1 MNFYTTFYTT
11 YFKWKC
17 TAGSPEDD
25 GSLSCWIVKFNVKH
39 NIVEVEVVVLLT
51 YCKVLG
57 NHTIVALKSLLLCWH
72 NLQYA
77 VAILSVWLKV
87 NAFTRFLCLI
97 VKTYIVARTNAR
109 NFNLCHKIVVCNMF
123 VISTI

>member
-1 MNFYTTFYTT
+1 MVECAIKLKSHRILCYTTGINHCCHRNTKLSMNFYIT

-25 GSLSCWIVKFNVKH
+25 SSLACWIVKLNVKH

-77 VAILSVWLKV
+77 VVILSVWLKV
-87 NAFTRFLCLI
+87 CR
-97 VKTYIVARTNAR
+97 
-109 NFNLCHKIVVCNMF
+109 
-123 VISTI
+123 